1 MIVRVLGPL
10 YGLPWGVCLFTCVGR
25 NSVTDFSWLEREE
38 MKQELRVG
46 ATPQMVRSSVV
57 LFAGESKQKDKC
69 STCIAGGDFIDKTIR
84 RQQPLYSSAI
94 ASSLVSPWQ
103 ELLIRGLDIL
113 GSLAILILAMPTMV
127 GVAMLIKIF
136 SRGRILYKQKRVG
149 KQGKIFTLY
158 KFQTMV
164 GNSEDHTG
172 PVWAKRDDPRVTP
185 MGRVLRKTRLDEFP
199 QLFNVLRGDMSL
211 VGPRPER
218 PHFVRQYEVLRGM
231 RLAIKPGLTGLAQIR
246 NTYDLKPQHKIKYD
260 YLYIRKRCLLLN
272 LYILL
277 RTVPVVVFCKNGW

>member
-1 MIVRVLGPL
+1 M
-10 YGLPWGVCLFTCVGR
+10 
-25 NSVTDFSWLEREE
+25 E
-38 MKQELRVG
+38 QELYVG
-46 ATPQMVRSSVV
+46 GVGQKQRSSIVA
-57 LFAGESKQKDKC
+57 FAAESDKPDEC
-69 STCIAGGDFIDKTIR
+69 SNCIAGGDFIDKTIR
-84 RQQPLYSSAI
+84 RRQPLYSSAI
-94 ASSLVSPWQ
+94 VSSPVSPWQ
-103 ELLIRGLDIL
+103 ELLIRGLDVL
-113 GSLAILILAMPTMV
+113 GSLAIMILAMPMMV

-164 GNSEDHTG
+164 DDSEDQTG

-185 MGRVLRKTRLDEFP
+185 IGRVLRKTRLDELP
-199 QLFNVLRGDMSL
+199 QLFNVFRGDMSL

-218 PHFVRQYEVLRGM
+218 PHFVRQYEALRGM

-260 YLYIRKRCLLLN
+260 FLYIRKRCLLLN

-277 RTVPVVVFCKNGW
+277 RTVPVVLFCKNAW